1 MTEIIQP
8 SFGRGEI
15 GSSLYGRVDTRA
27 YQTGLRIARN
37 MIVHQFGGI
46 SNRPGSL
53 FIGPV
58 KDHANAPRLIAFQFK
73 TTDTHILEF
82 GNLYMRVIRNDG
94 HVTESTKTITDVTQA
109 SPAIVT
115 SSSHGY
121 SNDDEVF
128 LDSIV
133 GMTELNGRRFVV
145 ANKDANTFELTDQF
159 TGSNIDSTGFSP
171 YSSAGTA
178 AKIFTLTTP
187 YTQAQLSA
195 LKFVQTADVV
205 TIVHPS
211 HAPAE
216 LARVSLAN
224 WTLTDITFR
233 PTIGFPTGIN
243 ATGAGGGPDGVW
255 KVTAI
260 SGDGQEESLPG
271 TSVDP
276 AAVSITGITQ
286 ASPAVVTV
294 SSHSFV
300 NGDIVNISS
309 IVGMTELNDR
319 HFVIGGQTGTTFQL
333 LNEDSTGFTA
343 WSSAGTV
350 AATFVK
356 HTDDKDTTITWNAV
370 AGASRYRIFKLNQ
383 GIFGFIGSTE
393 ALSFLDDDAAVEDL
407 DDTPPRLATPFSGAD
422 NRPSSVGF
430 HQQRRLF
437 GGSNNNPD
445 TTNFSVIG
453 SFSNYSKSVPIKAD
467 DAFSTTLTS
476 REVNEI
482 RHYVSVGNLLV
493 FTSGAEWALSSG
505 GDPRFSIDTVTQNP
519 QSQWGANSLPP
530 LVIGNTVLFSQEG
543 TDRVRAVKFSL
554 EIDGYTTN
562 DLSLLVPH
570 MFNGFSMTE
579 WAFTSSPDPIVYI
592 IRSDGKVLTLT
603 FNEEQEVV
611 AWAIWDT
618 DGKYESV
625 AAIRPSLTTNDEAA
639 YFVVKRIIDGNT
651 VRYIERTDNRFFTD
665 IRDAFFVDS
674 GLTHDNAQSITAI
687 SLTNPVVITIA
698 AHGYSNDD
706 EVDISDI
713 VWGVDID
720 SVGNE
725 TQPAQLNNGRFTV
738 ANASSNT
745 FTLASIEDGSN
756 INGEGFNAYIEEG
769 KARLVV
775 SSLSNLHHLVN
786 TPVAVLADGNVISS
800 LTVSALGGLT
810 LPRGFSRIHVGKGYI
825 SDVETLDPEPFTRG
839 KTTIQGKSRLIPVVT
854 VRFENSRGLLIGP
867 NKNDLVEMKQRE
879 FEPIGA
885 PTALLT
891 GDKQIRIFSNWN
903 KTGRIF
909 LRQKDPLPMTI
920 LALIPDMVVT

>member
-1 MTEIIQP
+1 MTKVIQP
-8 SFGRGEI
+8 SFSRGEI

-37 MIVHQFGGI
+37 MIIHQFGGI

-82 GNLYMRVIRNDG
+82 GDLYMRVIRNDG
-94 HVTESTKTITDVTQA
+94 HVTEATVTIIDATQA
-109 SPAIVT
+109 SPVVVT
-115 SSSHGY
+115 SNGHSY

-128 LDSIV
+128 ITAVL

-145 ANKDANTFELTDQF
+145 ANVGANTFELTDQF
-159 TGSNIDSTGFSP
+159 TGSNIDGTGFSP
-171 YSSAGTA
+171 YTSAGTA
-178 AKIFTLTTP
+178 ARIFTLVTP
-187 YTQAQLSA
+187 YTQAQLSS

-216 LARVSLAN
+216 LNRVALAN

-233 PTIGFPTGIN
+233 PTISFPENID
-243 ATGAGGGPDGVW
+243 ATGGTGVAGSW

-260 SGDGQEESLPG
+260 SGDGQEEGLPG
-271 TSVDP
+271 ISIDP
-276 AAVSITGITQ
+276 AAVSITAITQ
-286 ASPAVVTV
+286 ADPAVVTV
-294 SSHSFV
+294 ASHGFD
-300 NGDIVNISS
+300 NGDIVNITG

-319 HFVIGGQTGTTFQL
+319 HFVIGGQTVTTFQL

-350 AATFVK
+350 AATFVE
-356 HTDDKDTTITWNAV
+356 HTLDKDVTITWNAV

-393 ALSFLDDDAAVEDL
+393 ALSFVDDDAAVEDL

-437 GGSNNNPD
+437 GGSNNDPD

-453 SFSNYSKSVPIKAD
+453 SFNNYSKSVPIKAD

-530 LVIGNTVLFSQEG
+530 LIIGNTVLFSQEG

-570 MFNGFSMTE
+570 MFNGFSMVE
-579 WAFTSSPDPIVYI
+579 WAFTSSPEPIIYI
-592 IRSDGKVLTLT
+592 IRDDGKVLTLT

-639 YFVVKRIIDGNT
+639 YFVVQRTIDGNT

-665 IRDAFFVDS
+665 VRDAFFVDS
-674 GLTHDNAQSITAI
+674 GLTHDNALSITAI

-706 EVDISDI
+706 EVDLSGI
-713 VWGVDID
+713 VWALDVD

-738 ANASSNT
+738 ANVTTNT
-745 FTLASIEDGSN
+745 FTLENIEDGSN
-756 INGEGFNAYIEEG
+756 INGKGFNAYVEEG
-769 KARLVV
+769 EARIVV
-775 SSLSNLHHLVN
+775 SELSNLHHLVN
-786 TPVAVLADGNVISS
+786 TSVVVLADGNVISS

-810 LPRGFSRIHVGKGYI
+810 LPRGFSRIHVGKGYT
-825 SDVETLDPEPFTRG
+825 SDIETLDPEPDT
-839 KTTIQGKSRLIPVVT
+839 KKTIQGKSRLIPVVT

-867 NKNDLVEMKQRE
+867 DSGHLTEMKQRE
-879 FEPIGA
+879 FEPIGS

-891 GDKQIRIFSNWN
+891 GDKEIRITSAWN

-920 LALIPDMVVT
+920 LALIPDMIVT

>member
-8 SFGRGEI
+8 SFSRGEI

-94 HVTESTKTITDVTQA
+94 HVTESTVTITAITQA
-109 SPAIVT
+109 SPVVVT
-115 SSSHGY
+115 SNGHGY
-121 SNDDEVF
+121 SNGDEVF
-128 LDSIV
+128 ITAIL

-145 ANKDANTFELTDQF
+145 ANKAANTFELTDQF
-159 TGSNIDSTGFSP
+159 DGGNIDGTVFSP
-171 YSSAGTA
+171 YTSAGTA
-178 AKIFTLTTP
+178 ARIFTLTTP
-187 YTQAQLSA
+187 YTQAQLAA

-216 LARVSLAN
+216 LARVALAN

-233 PTIGFPTGIN
+233 PTIAFPENID
-243 ATGAGGGPDGVW
+243 ATGGTGVAGHW

-260 SGDGQEESLPG
+260 SDDGQEEGLPG

-286 ASPAVVTV
+286 ADPAVVTV
-294 SSHSFV
+294 ASHGFD
-300 NGDIVNISS
+300 NGDIVNVSD
-309 IVGMTELNDR
+309 IVGMTELNNR

-343 WSSAGTV
+343 YSSAGTV
-350 AATFVK
+350 AATFVQ
-356 HTDDKDTTITWNAV
+356 HTADKDVTITWNVV

-393 ALSFLDDDAAVEDL
+393 ALGFVDDDKAVEDL

-437 GGSNNNPD
+437 GGSNNDPD

-453 SFSNYSKSVPIKAD
+453 SFSNYSKSTPIKAD

-530 LVIGNTVLFSQEG
+530 LIIGNTVLFGQEG
-543 TDRVRAVKFSL
+543 TDKVRAVKFSL

-570 MFNGFSMTE
+570 MFSGFSMTE
-579 WAFTSSPDPIVYI
+579 WAFTSSPEPIIYI
-592 IRSDGKVLTLT
+592 IRDDGKVLTLT

-611 AWAIWDT
+611 AWTIWDT

-665 IRDAFFVDS
+665 VRDAFFVDS
-674 GLTHDNAQSITAI
+674 GLTHDNALSITAI

-706 EVDISDI
+706 EVDISGV
-713 VWGVDID
+713 VWALDVD

-725 TQPAQLNNGRFTV
+725 TQPAQLNNGRFVV
-738 ANASSNT
+738 ANVDTNT

-756 INGEGFNAYIEEG
+756 INGEGFNAYVEEG
-769 KARLVV
+769 EARLVV
-775 SSLSNLHHLVN
+775 SELSNLHHLAN
-786 TPVAVLADGNVISS
+786 TSVAVLADGNVISS
-800 LTVSALGGLT
+800 LSVSALGELI
-810 LPRGFSRIHVGKGYI
+810 LPRGFSRIHIGLGYT
-825 SDVETLDPEPFTRG
+825 SDIETLDAEPDA
-839 KTTIQGKSRLIPVVT
+839 KKTIQGKSRLIPVVT

-867 NKNDLVEMKQRE
+867 DSGHLTEMKQRE

-891 GDKQIRIFSNWN
+891 GDKEIRITSAWN

-920 LALIPDMVVT
+920 LALIPDMIVTG

>member
-8 SFGRGEI
+8 SFSRGEI

-94 HVTESTKTITDVTQA
+94 HVTEATVTITDATQA
-109 SPAIVT
+109 SPVVVT
-115 SSSHGY
+115 SNGHGY

-128 LDSIV
+128 IDSIV
-133 GMTELNGRRFVV
+133 GMTELNVRRFVV
-145 ANKDANTFELTDQF
+145 ANVDANTFQLTDQF
-159 TGSNIDSTGFSP
+159 TGSNIDGTGFSP
-171 YSSAGTA
+171 YTSGGTA
-178 AKIFTLTTP
+178 ARIFTLTTP

-216 LARVSLAN
+216 LARVSLSN

-233 PTIGFPTGIN
+233 PTIGFPENIN
-243 ATGAGGGPDGVW
+243 ATGGSGVAGSW

-260 SGDGQEESLPG
+260 SGDGQEEGLPG
-271 TSVDP
+271 ISIDP
-276 AAVSITGITQ
+276 AAVSITAITQ
-286 ASPAVVTV
+286 ADPAVVTV
-294 SSHSFV
+294 ASHGFD
-300 NGDIVNISS
+300 NGDIVNITG

-350 AATFVK
+350 AATFVE
-356 HTDDKDTTITWNAV
+356 HTLDKDVTITWNAV

-393 ALSFLDDDAAVEDL
+393 ALTFVDDDAAVEDL

-437 GGSNNNPD
+437 GGSNNDPD

-530 LVIGNTVLFSQEG
+530 LIIGNTVLFGQEG

-570 MFNGFSMTE
+570 MFDGFSMVE
-579 WAFTSSPDPIVYI
+579 WAFTSSPEPIIYI
-592 IRSDGKVLTLT
+592 IRDDGKVLTLT

-639 YFVVKRIIDGNT
+639 YFVVQRTIDGNT

-665 IRDAFFVDS
+665 VRDAFFVDS
-674 GLTHDNAQSITAI
+674 GLTHDNAQDITAI

-698 AHGYSNDD
+698 GHGYSNDD
-706 EVDISDI
+706 EVDISGI
-713 VWGVDID
+713 VWALDVD

-738 ANASSNT
+738 ANVTTNT
-745 FTLASIEDGSN
+745 FALESIEDGSN
-756 INGEGFNAYIEEG
+756 INGEGFNAYVEEG
-769 KARLVV
+769 EARLVV

-825 SDVETLDPEPFTRG
+825 SDIETLDPEPDA
-839 KTTIQGKSRLIPVVT
+839 KKTIQGKSRLIPVVT

-867 NKNDLVEMKQRE
+867 DSAHLTEMKQRE

-891 GDKQIRIFSNWN
+891 GDKEIRIFSNWN

-920 LALIPDMVVT
+920 LALIPDTIVTG